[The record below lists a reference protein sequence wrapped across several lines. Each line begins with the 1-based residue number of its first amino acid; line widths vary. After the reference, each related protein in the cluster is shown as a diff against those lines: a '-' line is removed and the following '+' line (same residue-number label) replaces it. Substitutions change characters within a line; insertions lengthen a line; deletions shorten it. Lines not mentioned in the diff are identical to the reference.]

1 MCNLRAFLKE
11 MNMRA
16 KTKILTVT
24 RDAAMI
30 ALLQKELNDGT
41 FEIVNTECSGVYL
54 RDVIR
59 AETPDFIILDI
70 IMPSLDGIG
79 SCLQIRQWTQTPIMM
94 LSTWDTQG
102 STVRG
107 LNLGSDTYL
116 TDPFGMD
123 ILKKK
128 IKETLDRTT
137 TVDPFSIQHATGMEN
152 LLKRIKDQSN

>member
-1 MCNLRAFLKE
+1 
-11 MNMRA
+11 MNMRG

-24 RDAAMI
+24 RDASMV

-41 FEIVNTECSGVYL
+41 YEIVNTECSGVYL

-59 AETPDFIILDI
+59 AEIPDFIILDI

-79 SCLQIRQWTQTPIMM
+79 ACLQIRQWTQTPIMM

-102 STVRG
+102 SSVRG

-116 TDPFGMD
+116 TEPFGIN

-128 IKETLDRTT
+128 IEETLERTT
-137 TVDPFSIQHATGMEN
+137 TVDPFSIQHATGMETLVN
-152 LLKRIKDQSN
+152 KIKRQNN

>member
-1 MCNLRAFLKE
+1 
-11 MNMRA
+11 MNMGA

-24 RDAAMI
+24 RDAAMV

-41 FEIVNTECSGVYL
+41 FEIINTECSGVYL

-59 AETPDFIILDI
+59 AENPNFIILDI

-79 SCLQIRQWTQTPIMM
+79 ACLQIRQWTQIPIMM

-116 TDPFGMD
+116 TEPFGMD

-137 TVDPFSIQHATGMEN
+137 AVDPFSIQHATGMEN
-152 LLKRIKDQSN
+152 LLKRIRDNQSN

>member
-1 MCNLRAFLKE
+1 
-11 MNMRA
+11 MRA

-24 RDAAMI
+24 RDASMV

-41 FEIVNTECSGVYL
+41 YEIVNTECSGVYL

-79 SCLQIRQWTQTPIMM
+79 ACLQIRQWTQTPIMM

-116 TDPFGMD
+116 TEPFGMD

-152 LLKRIKDQSN
+152 LLKKIRDNQSN